1 MGHTPQFIAQAAKN
15 QEAAKLI
22 SSWVRVEHIYSTEEY
37 VGRVR
42 ISVSASF
49 LVITVIL
56 LSFLEFFKFFCF
68 RFNKFIESICIFD
81 VKGLQPRGCISAET
95 QKHLSTRAKV
105 QSN

>member
-56 LSFLEFFKFFCF
+56 LSFFLG
-68 RFNKFIESICIFD
+68 IF
-81 VKGLQPRGCISAET
+81 
-95 QKHLSTRAKV
+95 
-105 QSN
+105 